1 MEANVMKNSVMVR
14 IVRVAACVA
23 VVGGVLV
30 GPIGGASASDASIKS
45 AIKSYESKILVS
57 EGRVVTAIGEFKK
70 SGNPGGVKAALT
82 KAIVVLRS
90 LKSAIATQSASSPKV
105 KEGKAKIEK
114 GLRSV
119 ILAYQH
125 LKKAFGEKQA
135 SPQSAKA
142 EAKKGLSAVRKG
154 RKELREGA
162 KLLR

>member
-1 MEANVMKNSVMVR
+1 MKSSVMVR
-14 IVRVAACVA
+14 GVRVVACVA

-30 GPIGGASASDASIKS
+30 GPVGGASASDASIKS
-45 AIKSYESKILVS
+45 VIKSYESKILVS
-57 EGRVVTAIGEFKK
+57 EGHVVTAIGEFKK
-70 SGNPGGVKAALT
+70 SGNPSGVKGALT

-90 LKSAIATQSASSPKV
+90 LKSAIATQSASAPKV
-105 KEGKAKIEK
+105 KEGKAKLEK

-125 LKKAFGEKQA
+125 LKKAFGEKKA
-135 SPQSAKA
+135 SPQSANA

-154 RKELREGA
+154 HKELREGA

>member
-1 MEANVMKNSVMVR
+1 MEANAMKNSMVKT
-14 IVRVAACVA
+14 VRAVACLA

-30 GPIGGASASDASIKS
+30 GPVGGASASDVSIKS
-45 AIKSYESKILVS
+45 VIKSYEPKILVS
-57 EGRVVTAIGEFKK
+57 EGQVVTAIGEFKT
-70 SGNPGGVKAALT
+70 SGNPSGVKAALT

-90 LKSAIATQSASSPKV
+90 LKSAIATQSASAPKV
-105 KEGKAKIEK
+105 KAGKAKLEK